1 MFKRLRV
8 RFIALSMASLLLV
21 LGVILGAANLIA
33 YRHVVQNADEIL
45 DILAANGGTF
55 PKPEG
60 IGREENNEAPV
71 FPMEPGQPGV
81 WPEGE
86 TQPETPPESAET
98 PSAGT
103 IHPQPGLVLPDPPT
117 DGETLPWETPE
128 VVWQSA
134 PDEEDLS
141 AVLRQLDAEEDD
153 AEEDDAEDTDEDAD
167 DVDDGIAVRDRN
179 AARRQEMPYESRYFT
194 VTVNDAGD
202 VLSVDTGKI
211 AAVDMADAVEYAQE
225 ALESGKERGFIDDYR
240 WRKADTEDGALLLF
254 LDCGRNLDTFRSFLL
269 TSIAVSAL
277 GLLAVFLLILAFS
290 GRVVRPV
297 AESYEKQKRFITD
310 AGHEIK
316 TPLAIIEA
324 DADVLEMELEG
335 ESEWL
340 SDIRLQ
346 TRRLTDL
353 TNDLVYLSRMEERAD
368 GAPFV
373 DFPLSDVVDET
384 AQSFHSRA
392 MQKRQTFTGELERGL
407 TLHGDEKAIRQ
418 LVSILLDNA
427 VKYAPEDGEIRLKL
441 ARQGRYAAL
450 SVWNTTETRIPRESL
465 DKLFDRFYRTDPS
478 RSSETGGHGIGLSIA
493 KAVVGAHRGKITAET
508 ADEQSLR
515 ITALLP
521 LGN

>member
-21 LGVILGAANLIA
+21 LGVILGAAHYLS

-60 IGREENNEAPV
+60 FGNEENNVAPV

-81 WPEGE
+81 WSEGE
-86 TQPETPPESAET
+86 TQPEPPSEAEAQ

-103 IHPQPGLVLPDPPT
+103 INPQPGILQPNPPT

-134 PDEEDLS
+134 PDEDALS
-141 AVLRQLDAEEDD
+141 NVLRQLDADEEDD
-153 AEEDDAEDTDEDAD
+153 ADDDDSEETA
-167 DVDDGIAVRDRN
+167 IRDRN
-179 AARRQEMPYESRYFT
+179 AVRRQEMPYESRFFT
-194 VTVNDAGD
+194 VTVKEAGD
-202 VLSVDTGKI
+202 VLSVYTGKI
-211 AAVDMADAVEYAQE
+211 AAVEMADTVEYAQE

-324 DADVLEMELEG
+324 DADVLEMELDG

-368 GAPFV
+368 AAPFV
-373 DFPLSDVVDET
+373 DFPLSDIVDET

-392 MQKRQTFTGELERGL
+392 MQKRQTFTGEIERNL

-427 VKYAPEDGEIRLKL
+427 VKYAPEDGVIRLKL
-441 ARQGRYAAL
+441 ARQGKNAAL
-450 SVWNTTETRIPRESL
+450 SVWNTTATPIPRESL

-508 ADEQSLR
+508 DDEKSLR

-521 LGN
+521 LG

>member
-21 LGVILGAANLIA
+21 LGVILGAANYLS

-60 IGREENNEAPV
+60 FGNEDNNTAPV

-81 WPEGE
+81 WSEGE
-86 TQPETPPESAET
+86 TQPEPPSEAEAQ

-103 IHPQPGLVLPDPPT
+103 INPQPGILQPNPPT

-134 PDEEDLS
+134 PDEDDLS
-141 AVLRQLDAEEDD
+141 NALRQLDADEEDD
-153 AEEDDAEDTDEDAD
+153 ADDDDSEETA
-167 DVDDGIAVRDRN
+167 IRDRN
-179 AARRQEMPYESRYFT
+179 AVRRQEMPYESRFFT

-211 AAVDMADAVEYAQE
+211 AAVDMSAAVDYAQE
-225 ALESGKERGFIDDYR
+225 ALESAKERGFIDDYR

-269 TSIAVSAL
+269 TSLAVSAL

-324 DADVLEMELEG
+324 DADVLEMELDG

-392 MQKRQTFTGELERGL
+392 MQKRQTFTGEIERNL

-427 VKYAPEDGEIRLKL
+427 VKYAPEDGVIRLKL
-441 ARQGRYAAL
+441 ARQGKNAAL
-450 SVWNTTETRIPRESL
+450 SVWNTTATPIPRESL

-508 ADEQSLR
+508 DDGQSLR

-521 LGN
+521 LG

>member
-45 DILAANGGTF
+45 DILAANGGAF

-60 IGREENNEAPV
+60 FGNEENNTAPA

-81 WPEGE
+81 WSEGE
-86 TQPETPPESAET
+86 TQPEPPSEAEAQ
-98 PSAGT
+98 PSSDT
-103 IHPQPGLVLPDPPT
+103 IHPQPGVVLPDPPT

-134 PDEEDLS
+134 PDEDDLS
-141 AVLRQLDAEEDD
+141 NVLRQLDADEDD
-153 AEEDDAEDTDEDAD
+153 DAD
-167 DVDDGIAVRDRN
+167 DDDASEETAIRDRN
-179 AARRQEMPYESRYFT
+179 AVRRQEMPYESRFFT

-269 TSIAVSAL
+269 TSLAVSAL

-368 GAPFV
+368 TARFV

-392 MQKRQTFTGELERGL
+392 MQKRQTFTGEIERNL

-427 VKYAPEDGEIRLKL
+427 VKYAPEDGVIRLRL
-441 ARQGRYAAL
+441 ARQGKYAAL

-465 DKLFDRFYRTDPS
+465 DQLFDRFYRTDPS

-493 KAVVGAHRGKITAET
+493 KAVVSAHRGKITAET
-508 ADEQSLR
+508 DDEQSLR

>member
-21 LGVILGAANLIA
+21 LGVILGAANYLS

-45 DILAANGGTF
+45 DILAANGGAF

-60 IGREENNEAPV
+60 FGNEENNVAPA

-81 WPEGE
+81 WSEGE
-86 TQPETPPESAET
+86 TQPEPPSEAEAQ
-98 PSAGT
+98 PSADT
-103 IHPQPGLVLPDPPT
+103 IHPQQGVLQPNPPT

-134 PDEEDLS
+134 PDEDALS
-141 AVLRQLDAEEDD
+141 NVLRQLDADEEDD
-153 AEEDDAEDTDEDAD
+153 ADDDDASEDTA
-167 DVDDGIAVRDRN
+167 IRDRN
-179 AARRQEMPYESRYFT
+179 AVRRQEMPYESRFFT

-225 ALESGKERGFIDDYR
+225 ALESAKERGFIDDDR

-324 DADVLEMELEG
+324 DADVLEMELDG

-392 MQKRQTFTGELERGL
+392 MQKRQTFTGEIERNL

-427 VKYAPEDGEIRLKL
+427 VKYTPEDGAIRLRL
-441 ARQGRYAAL
+441 ARQGKHAAL
-450 SVWNTTETRIPRESL
+450 SVWNTTATPIPRESL

-508 ADEQSLR
+508 DDGQSLR
-515 ITALLP
+515 ITAQLP
-521 LGN
+521 LG

>member
-21 LGVILGAANLIA
+21 LGVILGAANYLS

-60 IGREENNEAPV
+60 FGNEENNVAPA

-81 WPEGE
+81 WSEGE
-86 TQPETPPESAET
+86 TQPEPPSEAEAQ

-103 IHPQPGLVLPDPPT
+103 INPQPGILQPNPPT

-134 PDEEDLS
+134 PDEDALS
-141 AVLRQLDAEEDD
+141 NVLRQLDADEEDD
-153 AEEDDAEDTDEDAD
+153 ADDDDSEETA
-167 DVDDGIAVRDRN
+167 IRDRN
-179 AARRQEMPYESRYFT
+179 AVRRQEMPYESRFFS

-508 ADEQSLR
+508 DDEQSLR

>member
-21 LGVILGAANLIA
+21 LGVILGAANYLS

-60 IGREENNEAPV
+60 FGNEENNVAPV

-81 WPEGE
+81 WSEGE
-86 TQPETPPESAET
+86 TQPEPPSEAEAQ

-103 IHPQPGLVLPDPPT
+103 INPQPGILQPNPPT

-134 PDEEDLS
+134 PDEDALS
-141 AVLRQLDAEEDD
+141 NVLRQLDADED
-153 AEEDDAEDTDEDAD
+153 DDAEDD
-167 DVDDGIAVRDRN
+167 DDSEETAIRDRN
-179 AARRQEMPYESRYFT
+179 AVRRQEMPYESRFFT
-194 VTVNDAGD
+194 VTVNEAGD

-324 DADVLEMELEG
+324 DADVLEMELDG

-368 GAPFV
+368 AAPFV
-373 DFPLSDVVDET
+373 DFPLSDIVDET

-392 MQKRQTFTGELERGL
+392 LQKRQTFTGEIERNL

-427 VKYAPEDGEIRLKL
+427 VKYAPEDGVIRLRL
-441 ARQGRYAAL
+441 ARHGKYAAL
-450 SVWNTTETRIPRESL
+450 SVWNTTATPIPRESL

-508 ADEQSLR
+508 DDEKSLR

-521 LGN
+521 LG

>member
-21 LGVILGAANLIA
+21 LGVILGAANYLS

-60 IGREENNEAPV
+60 FGNEDNNVAPV

-81 WPEGE
+81 WSEGE
-86 TQPETPPESAET
+86 TQPEPPSEAEAQ

-103 IHPQPGLVLPDPPT
+103 INPQPGILQPNPPT

-134 PDEEDLS
+134 PDEDDLS
-141 AVLRQLDAEEDD
+141 NVLRQLDADEEDD
-153 AEEDDAEDTDEDAD
+153 ADDDDSEETA
-167 DVDDGIAVRDRN
+167 IRDRN
-179 AARRQEMPYESRYFT
+179 AVRRQEMPYESRFFT
-194 VTVNDAGD
+194 VTVNEAGD

-225 ALESGKERGFIDDYR
+225 ALESAKERGFIDDYR
-240 WRKADTEDGALLLF
+240 WRKADTEDGSLLLF

-269 TSIAVSAL
+269 TSLAVSAL

-297 AESYEKQKRFITD
+297 AESYEKQKRFVTD

-324 DADVLEMELEG
+324 DADVLEMELDG

-392 MQKRQTFTGELERGL
+392 MQKRQTFTGELERDL

-427 VKYAPEDGEIRLKL
+427 VKYAPEDGVIRLKL
-441 ARQGRYAAL
+441 ARQGKNAAL
-450 SVWNTTETRIPRESL
+450 SVWNTTATPIPRESL

-493 KAVVGAHRGKITAET
+493 KAVVSVHRGKITAET
-508 ADEQSLR
+508 DDEQSLR